1 MWASRSTVCRVHYI
15 KNIIWQIGHDN
26 ELLSNCNFRNY
37 ITAKW
42 YGFTDAQSSIDH
54 YVVRVGTSPGAGD
67 VLPPTKL
74 PLTDTFLT
82 TDVLLPL
89 EHRIYITVQ
98 AYNKVGKTR
107 IYITVRAYNKAGK
120 TKIYITVQAY
130 NKAGKTR
137 IYITLQLTIKLVRQE
152 YT

>member
-1 MWASRSTVCRVHYI
+1 
-15 KNIIWQIGHDN
+15 
-26 ELLSNCNFRNY
+26 
-37 ITAKW
+37 
-42 YGFTDAQSSIDH
+42 
-54 YVVRVGTSPGAGD
+54 VVRVGTIPGAGD

-74 PLTDTFLT
+74 PLTNMFLT

-98 AYNKVGKTR
+98 AYNKAGKTRIYITVQAYNKAGKTRIYITVQAYNKTGKTR
-107 IYITVRAYNKAGK
+107 IYITVR
-120 TKIYITVQAY
+120 AY

-137 IYITLQLTIKLVRQE
+137 IYITLQLTIKLLRQE

>member
-1 MWASRSTVCRVHYI
+1 M
-15 KNIIWQIGHDN
+15 
-26 ELLSNCNFRNY
+26 
-37 ITAKW
+37 
-42 YGFTDAQSSIDH
+42 
-54 YVVRVGTSPGAGD
+54 VRVGTSPGAGD

-98 AYNKVGKTR
+98 AYNKAGKTR
-107 IYITVRAYNKAGK
+107 
-120 TKIYITVQAY
+120 IYITVQAY

-137 IYITLQLTIKLVRQE
+137 IYIALQLIIKLVRQE

>member
-1 MWASRSTVCRVHYI
+1 M
-15 KNIIWQIGHDN
+15 
-26 ELLSNCNFRNY
+26 
-37 ITAKW
+37 
-42 YGFTDAQSSIDH
+42 
-54 YVVRVGTSPGAGD
+54 VRVGTSPEAGD
-67 VLPPTKL
+67 VLPPTNL

-98 AYNKVGKTR
+98 AYNKAGKTR
-107 IYITVRAYNKAGK
+107 IYITV
-120 TKIYITVQAY
+120 QSY

-137 IYITLQLTIKLVRQE
+137 IYITVQAYNKDGKTRIYITVQAYNKDGKTWIYITLQLTIKLLRQE